1 MNEQRNEHSQKFH
14 VDGPTLQIIRDVAIY
29 IQRFKKGALT
39 IKMQLFMDINE
50 VLPPRKCMLAVSE
63 AVVYVEAYV
72 LVNCLQDFKYNEV
85 YDNKGK
91 VPLLFLP
98 VNTQDNI
105 HYI

>member
-1 MNEQRNEHSQKFH
+1 
-14 VDGPTLQIIRDVAIY
+14 
-29 IQRFKKGALT
+29 
-39 IKMQLFMDINE
+39 MQLFTNINE
-50 VLPPRKCMLAVSE
+50 VLQPRKYVRYPE
-63 AVVYVEAYV
+63 AVVYVDAYV

-98 VNTQDNI
+98 VNTQGNI

>member
-1 MNEQRNEHSQKFH
+1 
-14 VDGPTLQIIRDVAIY
+14 
-29 IQRFKKGALT
+29 
-39 IKMQLFMDINE
+39 MQLFMDINE
-50 VLPPRKCMLAVSE
+50 VLPPRKCMCVVSE